1 MDTTTRKSDAGMLD
15 YNAGGQYH
23 DRAGTPR

>member
-1 MDTTTRKSDAGMLD
+1 MDTTTRKADAKMLD
-15 YNAGGQYH
+15 YNVGGQYH